1 VTVST
6 SWLVGDPA
14 AIAIDLQTLK
24 AHCRIVGDDEDAL
37 LQMYA
42 EAAVEQIERDTRLA
56 IRQVVRTITVQLI
69 GGEASA
75 EIELPKGP
83 YLAAEVTA
91 IFDDFE
97 EESID
102 AEELTHDGGIPGTL
116 KIDGIPDGTA
126 YLRINYTAGY
136 STLPPVVK
144 LLIFQ
149 LAAHWNEHREAVGAD
164 GRPGEIPLQFAHILR
179 SLDTLSDGV
188 R

>member
-1 VTVST
+1 MTASV
-6 SWLVGDPA
+6 SWLVGEPA
-14 AIAIDLQTLK
+14 ALSIDLQTLK

-42 EAAVEQIERDTRLA
+42 DAAVEQIERDTRLA
-56 IRQVVRTITVQLI
+56 IRQVTRSLTMPLDGSRPV
-69 GGEASA
+69 

-83 YLAAEVTA
+83 YLSATVTA
-91 IFDDFE
+91 IFGDDE
-97 EESID
+97 EVID
-102 AEELTHDGGIPGTL
+102 AGDIIHDGGVPGWL
-116 KIDGIPDGTA
+116 AIYGIPDGA
-126 YLRINYTAGY
+126 EYLRVSYVAGY
-136 STLPPVVK
+136 ASLPPVVK